1 MVPLEKIKYRKWKKN
16 KEETSKSTQKNFNV
30 KIEKN
35 KTKSNTFNVMH

>member
-1 MVPLEKIKYRKWKKN
+1 MKKKQRGN
-16 KEETSKSTQKNFNV
+16 VESTQKNFNV